1 MKNILSYK
9 NPCFSGQEILD
20 WANYQVNNKTSHYKQ
35 GLRVLNLFGNIKPD
49 RKYYIFSNYRTWRSY
64 CGYSIKPKLII
75 YRCKQIE

>member
-20 WANYQVNNKTSHYKQ
+20 WANYQVNNKTSHYNQ
-35 GLRVLNLFGNIKPD
+35 ELRVLNLFGNIKAD
-49 RKYYIFSNYRTWRSY
+49 REYYIFSNYRTWRSY

-75 YRCKQIE
+75 YRCK

>member
-35 GLRVLNLFGNIKPD
+35 G
-49 RKYYIFSNYRTWRSY
+49 
-64 CGYSIKPKLII
+64 
-75 YRCKQIE
+75 IESFKFIWQY

>member
-20 WANYQVNNKTSHYKQ
+20 WANYQVNNKTSHYEQ

-49 RKYYIFSNYRTWRSY
+49 RKYYIFSHYRTWHSH

-75 YRCKQIE
+75 YRCK

>member
-9 NPCFSGQEILD
+9 NPCFSDQEILD

-49 RKYYIFSNYRTWRSY
+49 RKYYIFSNYRTWSSY
-64 CGYSIKPKLII
+64 CRYSIKPKLII
-75 YRCKQIE
+75 YRCK

>member
-49 RKYYIFSNYRTWRSY
+49 RKYYIFSNYRTWCSY
-64 CGYSIKPKLII
+64 CGYNIKPKLII
-75 YRCKQIE
+75 YRCK

>member
-9 NPCFSGQEILD
+9 NPLFSGQEILD
-20 WANYQVNNKTSHYKQ
+20 WANYQVSNKTSHYKQ

-49 RKYYIFSNYRTWRSY
+49 RKYYIFSNYRHWRSY

-75 YRCKQIE
+75 YRCK

>member
-20 WANYQVNNKTSHYKQ
+20 WANYQVNNKTSHYEQ

-49 RKYYIFSNYRTWRSY
+49 RKYYIFSNYRTWHNC

-75 YRCKQIE
+75 YRCK

>member
-9 NPCFSGQEILD
+9 NPCFSGQEILN

-35 GLRVLNLFGNIKPD
+35 GLRVLNLFGNIKPN

-75 YRCKQIE
+75 YRCK

>member
-9 NPCFSGQEILD
+9 NPLFSGQEILD
-20 WANYQVNNKTSHYKQ
+20 WANYQVSDKTSHYKQ

-49 RKYYIFSNYRTWRSY
+49 RKYYIFSNYRHWRSY

-75 YRCKQIE
+75 YRCK

>member
-49 RKYYIFSNYRTWRSY
+49 RKYYIFSNYRIWDNY
-64 CGYSIKPKLII
+64 YGYDISHKPIII
-75 YRCKQIE
+75 YRCK

>member
-35 GLRVLNLFGNIKPD
+35 GWRVLNLFGNIKAD
-49 RKYYIFSNYRTWRSY
+49 RKYYIFSNYRTWHNY

-75 YRCKQIE
+75 YRCK

>member
-35 GLRVLNLFGNIKPD
+35 GLRVLNLFGNIKLD
-49 RKYYIFSNYRTWRSY
+49 RKYYIFSNYRTWGSY

-75 YRCKQIE
+75 YRCK

>member
-49 RKYYIFSNYRTWRSY
+49 RKYYIFSHYRTWHSHCR
-64 CGYSIKPKLII
+64 YSIKPKLII
-75 YRCKQIE
+75 YRCK

>member
-9 NPCFSGQEILD
+9 NPYFSGQEILD

-35 GLRVLNLFGNIKPD
+35 GLRVLNLFGNIKPN

-75 YRCKQIE
+75 YRCK

>member
-9 NPCFSGQEILD
+9 NSCFSGQEILD

-49 RKYYIFSNYRTWRSY
+49 RKYYIFSNYRTWHSY
-64 CGYSIKPKLII
+64 CGYSIKHKLII
-75 YRCKQIE
+75 YRCK

>member
-35 GLRVLNLFGNIKPD
+35 GLRVLNLFGNIKSD

-75 YRCKQIE
+75 YRCK

>member
-9 NPCFSGQEILD
+9 NPCFSGQEILN

-49 RKYYIFSNYRTWRSY
+49 RKYYIFSNYHTWRSY
-64 CGYSIKPKLII
+64 CGYNIKPKLII
-75 YRCKQIE
+75 YRCK

>member
-35 GLRVLNLFGNIKPD
+35 GLRVLNLFGNIKSD
-49 RKYYIFSNYRTWRSY
+49 RKYYIFSNYRTQHSY
-64 CGYSIKPKLII
+64 CGYSIKHKLII
-75 YRCKQIE
+75 YRCK

>member
-49 RKYYIFSNYRTWRSY
+49 RKYYILSNYRTWGSY

-75 YRCKQIE
+75 YRCK

>member
-35 GLRVLNLFGNIKPD
+35 GLRVLNLFGNIKPNK
-49 RKYYIFSNYRTWRSY
+49 KYYIFSNYRTWSC
-64 CGYSIKPKLII
+64 CGYDTIHKPIVYK
-75 YRCKQIE
+75 YK

>member
-9 NPCFSGQEILD
+9 NPCFNGQEILD

-64 CGYSIKPKLII
+64 CGYSINPKLII
-75 YRCKQIE
+75 YRCK

>member
-20 WANYQVNNKTSHYKQ
+20 WANYQINNKTSHYKQ
-35 GLRVLNLFGNIKPD
+35 GLRVLNLFGNIKAD

-75 YRCKQIE
+75 YRCK

>member
-9 NPCFSGQEILD
+9 NPWFSGQEILD

-49 RKYYIFSNYRTWRSY
+49 KKYYIFSNYRTRRSY

-75 YRCKQIE
+75 YRCK

>member
-20 WANYQVNNKTSHYKQ
+20 WANYQINNKTSHYKQ
-35 GLRVLNLFGNIKPD
+35 GLRVLNLFDNIKPD

-75 YRCKQIE
+75 YRCK

>member
-49 RKYYIFSNYRTWRSY
+49 RKYYIFSHYRTWHSH

-75 YRCKQIE
+75 YRCK

>member
-35 GLRVLNLFGNIKPD
+35 GLRVLNLFGNIKAD
-49 RKYYIFSNYRTWRSY
+49 RKYYIFSNHRTWDNY

-75 YRCKQIE
+75 YRCK

>member
-20 WANYQVNNKTSHYKQ
+20 WANYQINNKTSHYKQ
-35 GLRVLNLFGNIKPD
+35 GLRVLNLFGNIEPD
-49 RKYYIFSNYRTWRSY
+49 RKYYIFSNYRTWGSY

-75 YRCKQIE
+75 YRCK

>member
-35 GLRVLNLFGNIKPD
+35 GLRVLNLFGNIKAD
-49 RKYYIFSNYRTWRSY
+49 RKYYIFSNYLTWHNY

-75 YRCKQIE
+75 YRCK

>member
-49 RKYYIFSNYRTWRSY
+49 RRYYIFSNYRTWHSY

-75 YRCKQIE
+75 YRCK